1 MSEIPVNPEILR
13 WARESAGLTLEGVVS
28 KINRKR
34 VTIEVIQSWEEG
46 TDYPNYKQ
54 LERLAYDIY
63 KRPLAIFFFPEPPA
77 ESTPDHSFRTLPEQ
91 EIENL
96 PPRIRYLLRKAKALQ
111 LNISELYEDINP
123 SEQKIINDI
132 RIQIDTPVTDI
143 ASQVREYLSVDLNQ
157 QFSFQDSEQAFK
169 IWRENLEGKGVFIFK
184 DAFKEDSYSGFCLY
198 DQVFPV
204 IYVNNSKPFTRQT
217 FTLFH
222 ELAHL
227 LFQTGGVDTN
237 LDRYINYLS
246 NDERRI
252 EILCNEFAGE
262 FLVPTNDFLN
272 RSAGIDV
279 DEESLLQFANT
290 YKVSKEVVLRKFF
303 DIGQINQH
311 TYEAF
316 VHTWA
321 RRPEPTR
328 SPGGNYYLNMGVYL
342 GEKYIDR
349 AFRRYHQNYIGIEQL
364 ADYLGVKVRSI
375 PGMEARLFEKGDA
388 VYIKDIHNY

>member
-13 WARESAGLTLEGVVS
+13 WARESSGLTYEEVAS
-28 KINRKR
+28 KLKRKR

-46 TDYPNYKQ
+46 TGYPSYKQ

-63 KRPLAIFFFPEPPA
+63 KRPLAIFFFPEPPTEA
-77 ESTPDHSFRTLPEQ
+77 SPDHSFRTLPEQ
-91 EIENL
+91 EIESL
-96 PPRIRYLLRKAKALQ
+96 PSRIRYLLRKSKALQ
-111 LNISELYEDINP
+111 LNITELYENVNP
-123 SEQKIINDI
+123 SEHKIINDI
-132 RIQIDTPVTDI
+132 KIEIDTPVVDI
-143 ASQVREYLSVDLNQ
+143 ASNVREYLSVDLNQ
-157 QFSFQDSEQAFK
+157 QFSSHDSEQAFK
-169 IWRENLEGKGVFIFK
+169 LWREKLEEKGLFIFK

-198 DQVFPV
+198 DEIFPI
-204 IYVNNSKPFTRQT
+204 IYVNNSKPFSRQT

-227 LFQTGGVDTN
+227 LFHTGGVDTN
-237 LDRYINYLS
+237 LNRYIEYLS

-252 EILCNEFAGE
+252 EILCNQFAGE

-279 DEESLLQFANT
+279 DEESLQQLANT
-290 YKVSKEVVLRKFF
+290 YKVSREVILRKFS
-303 DIGQINQH
+303 DLGQINRN

-316 VHTWA
+316 VKSWA

-342 GEKYIDR
+342 GDKYIDR
-349 AFRRYHQNYIGIEQL
+349 AFGRYHQNYIGIEQL

-375 PGMEARLFEKGDA
+375 PGMEARLFEKGNVA
-388 VYIKDIHNY
+388 